1 MKKCL
6 VLLAI
11 LLSGVVNLTAQSRAD
26 VSLNGS
32 ILSMS
37 NVTHNGVTRKGDLTG
52 GVLASFRFWVTSR
65 NGVEFDYGHA
75 TDMQRVT
82 GNGSRFSLDSGV
94 HEISGLYLFRLKAS
108 QRFQP
113 FLAVGA
119 TLLQFN
125 PAHSSTFGSLPR
137 SQNKPG
143 IVYTAGTDYMFS
155 NTSVHGFSFDD
166 WSSRSLATWSRPSGP
181 TQHTICLNP
190 RLNLT
195 ITSERFQYPSRFRY
209 PDCDQFLNRS
219 SPKESKCN
227 AN

>member
-11 LLSGVVNLTAQSRAD
+11 LLFGVVNLTAQSRPD
-26 VSLNGS
+26 VSLSGS

-37 NVTHNGVTRKGDLTG
+37 TAAHNGLTRKGDLTG

-75 TDMQRVT
+75 SDTQSVT
-82 GNGSRFSLDSGV
+82 VNGSRFSLDSGI
-94 HEISGLYLFRLKAS
+94 HEVSGLYLFRLKAS

-113 FLAVGA
+113 FIGAGA

-125 PAHSSTFGSLPR
+125 PAHNYTFGSLPL

-143 IVYTAGTDYMFS
+143 FVYTAGTDYMFNKHFGARLQFRGLVFAAPSYMVETFRS
-155 NTSVHGFSFDD
+155 NTTHHMSEPTFGFVYHF
-166 WSSRSLATWSRPSGP
+166 
-181 TQHTICLNP
+181 
-190 RLNLT
+190 
-195 ITSERFQYPSRFRY
+195 
-209 PDCDQFLNRS
+209 
-219 SPKESKCN
+219 
-227 AN
+227 